1 MALDNAAKRAILL
14 AARERIK
21 DPAHW
26 CQGAAARDVDG
37 NPVENMFYTGAVS
50 FGLDGA
56 IGVEIIQCR
65 VSDDDAE
72 EFWEQLDAVV
82 CDELGGWS
90 SDDVSTDGSVAELN
104 DASKHETVLAFLDG
118 LIEGYTQAG

>member
-26 CQGAAARDVDG
+26 CQSAAARDIDG

-56 IGVEIIQCR
+56 IGVEIIQRR

-72 EFWEQLDAVV
+72 EFWAEIDAVAY
-82 CDELGGWS
+82 DEFDIGTAT
-90 SDDVSTDGSVAELN
+90 DVEVEGTVADAN
-104 DASKHETVLAFLDG
+104 DAWSHEEVLAFLDG